1 MPWQEMSP
9 MTQRLQ
15 FITDHQRGLYSM
27 AELCARNDISRKTGY
42 KWLARY
48 AVEGPPGLI
57 ERSHAPHVCPH
68 RIADEL
74 ATLLLGVRDT
84 HPTWGPKKLVHY
96 LARRHREVRVWPA
109 GSTVADLLKRRGR
122 VRPRRRRPSP
132 PVHPGTVPIH
142 TTAPNDLWTA
152 DFKGQFL
159 TGNGIYCYP
168 LTIADQ
174 ETRYLLR
181 VHGLLNTRS
190 KSALPVFERAFR
202 EYGLPLAIR
211 TDNGV
216 PFASTGLHGLTRL
229 NIWWLRL
236 GIQHQRI
243 RPASPQEN
251 AAHERMHRTLKN
263 ETTRPPKADLAQQQR
278 RFNEFRREYNE
289 ERPHEALAGDPPAAH
304 YESSPRPYP
313 NTLPPLEYP
322 GHLLVKHVTSVGT
335 IRFKYNLLVLGR
347 ALSGQHVGLEETD
360 DGIWSVYLGQMLLG
374 KLDEATMKVYG

>member
-1 MPWQEMSP
+1 

-27 AELCARNDISRKTGY
+27 AELCARNSISRKTGY
-42 KWLARY
+42 KWLSRY
-48 AVEGPPGLI
+48 ATEGPPGLV

-68 RIADEL
+68 RIADEVV
-74 ATLLLGVRDT
+74 TLLLGVRDT

-96 LARRHREVRVWPA
+96 LARRHRQVRVWPA
-109 GSTVADLLKRRGR
+109 ISTVADLLKRRGLVPSR
-122 VRPRRRRPSP
+122 RRRRRRPE
-132 PVHPGTVPIH
+132 HPGTVPIS

-159 TGNGIYCYP
+159 TRNGLYCYP

-174 ETRYLLR
+174 ETRYLLA
-181 VHGLLNTRS
+181 VHGLLNTRV

-216 PFASTGLHGLTRL
+216 PFASTGLRGLTRL
-229 NIWWLRL
+229 NVWWLRL

-251 AAHERMHRTLKN
+251 GAHERMHRTLKN
-263 ETTRPPKADLAQQQR
+263 ETTRPPQADLMRQQR
-278 RFNEFRREYNE
+278 RFNAFRREYNE
-289 ERPHEALAGDPPAAH
+289 ERPHEALAGDPPGAH

-313 NTLPPLEYP
+313 RTLPPLEYP
-322 GHLLVKHVTSVGT
+322 GHFLIKHVTSVGT
-335 IRFKYNLLVLGR
+335 IRFKYTLVVLGR
-347 ALSGQHVGLEETD
+347 ALDGQHIGLEETD
-360 DGIWSVYLGQMLLG
+360 DGIWSVYLGQVLIG
-374 KLDEATMKVYG
+374 KLDEATMQVYG

>member
-68 RIADEL
+68 GIADEL

-109 GSTVADLLKRRGR
+109 GSTVADLLKRHGR

-152 DFKGQFL
+152 DFKG
-159 TGNGIYCYP
+159 
-168 LTIADQ
+168 
-174 ETRYLLR
+174 
-181 VHGLLNTRS
+181 
-190 KSALPVFERAFR
+190 
-202 EYGLPLAIR
+202 
-211 TDNGV
+211 
-216 PFASTGLHGLTRL
+216 
-229 NIWWLRL
+229 
-236 GIQHQRI
+236 
-243 RPASPQEN
+243 
-251 AAHERMHRTLKN
+251 
-263 ETTRPPKADLAQQQR
+263 
-278 RFNEFRREYNE
+278 
-289 ERPHEALAGDPPAAH
+289 
-304 YESSPRPYP
+304 
-313 NTLPPLEYP
+313 
-322 GHLLVKHVTSVGT
+322 
-335 IRFKYNLLVLGR
+335 
-347 ALSGQHVGLEETD
+347 
-360 DGIWSVYLGQMLLG
+360 
-374 KLDEATMKVYG
+374 

>member
-1 MPWQEMSP
+1 MN
-9 MTQRLQ
+9 QRLQ
-15 FITDHQRGLYSM
+15 FVSDHQRGLFTM
-27 AELCARNDISRKTGY
+27 AELCAQNQISRKTGY

-48 AVEGPPGLI
+48 ADEGPPGLV

-68 RIADEL
+68 RIPEEMASLFLD
-74 ATLLLGVRDT
+74 VRKS
-84 HPTWGPKKLVHY
+84 HPTWGPRKLLDY
-96 LARRHREVRVWPA
+96 LTRRHRRRREWPA
-109 GSTVADLLKRRGR
+109 ISTVAELLKRRGF
-122 VRPRRRRPSP
+122 VQSRRRRGPRP
-132 PVHPGTVPIH
+132 EHPGTVLIH

-159 TGNGIYCYP
+159 TRNGIYCYP

-174 ETRYLLR
+174 ETRYLLD
-181 VHGLLNTRS
+181 VHGLLNIRCRS
-190 KSALPVFERAFR
+190 ARPVFERAFR

-216 PFASTGLHGLTRL
+216 PFASTGLHGLTQL
-229 NIWWLRL
+229 NVWWLRL

-251 AAHERMHRTLKN
+251 AAHERMHRTLKA

-289 ERPHEALAGDPPAAH
+289 ERPHEALAGDSPGAH
-304 YESSPRPYP
+304 YEPSPRLYP
-313 NTLPPLEYP
+313 ALLPPLEYP
-322 GHLLVKHVTSVGT
+322 GHYLIKHVTEVGT
-335 IRFKYNLLVLGR
+335 IRFKYDLIVLCR
-347 ALSGQHVGLEETD
+347 SLKGQHVGLEETD
-360 DGIWSVYLGQMLLG
+360 DGIWSVYLGQVLLG